1 MMLKQFLF
9 LPVCLVAQLCYA
21 ATPAGLIVELANA
34 SYYNL
39 GQSGPAG
46 VQSRYA
52 KPYQTLLQKGTL
64 KEIKELYEKG
74 SPAGKLYAL
83 TALQQKDKNELI
95 RILEKTDF
103 SKLQSPVIIQIGGV
117 VNVMSFLGGVRYV
130 LQPEFQRYLYMPKE
144 TNLEY

>member
-1 MMLKQFLF
+1 
-9 LPVCLVAQLCYA
+9 
-21 ATPAGLIVELANA
+21 
-34 SYYNL
+34 
-39 GQSGPAG
+39 

-52 KPYQTLLQKGTL
+52 EPYQTLLQKGTL

-74 SPAGKLYAL
+74 SSAGKLYAL

-103 SKLQSPVIIQIGGV
+103 SKLQRPVIIQMGGV
-117 VNVMSFLGGVRYV
+117 VNVMSFLDGVSYV
-130 LQPEFQRYLYMPKE
+130 LQPEFIRYLPRPKG

>member
-1 MMLKQFLF
+1 MHKKFLF
-9 LPVCLVAQLCYA
+9 LPVCLIAQVCCA
-21 ATPAGLIVELANA
+21 ATPARLIAELADA
-34 SYYNL
+34 SHYNI

-52 KPYQTLLQKGTL
+52 EPYQTLLQKGTL

-74 SPAGKLYAL
+74 SSAGKLYAL

-103 SKLQSPVIIQIGGV
+103 SKLQRPVIIQMGGV
-117 VNVMSFLGGVRYV
+117 VNVMSFLDGVSYV
-130 LQPEFQRYLYMPKE
+130 LQPEFIRYLPRPKG